1 MKPKLDGG
9 TLTFEVAVL
18 EGSLSGGSGP
28 AALFI
33 DPGLF
38 NYWHAPVYHGSW
50 YARPAI
56 DDPGLYYN
64 PNSIEC
70 SSPQAQSGWLLLTCG
85 VRKVPEIGS
94 YQCPW
99 CTDGPAAAT
108 RRHRH
113 LSKKSARPIM
123 YRAPDKDRLSGSPVV
138 LNVPNSLVLECVAG
152 FRPTSEQ
159 G

>member
-1 MKPKLDGG
+1 MQWDKGADNFIKDPPNGTISVAGGDGSKVEDAVVTLRSPKIEAGN
-9 TLTFEVAVL
+9 LTFDVSVL

-70 SSPQAQSGWLLLTCG
+70 SSPQAQS
-85 VRKVPEIGS
+85 
-94 YQCPW
+94 
-99 CTDGPAAAT
+99 
-108 RRHRH
+108 
-113 LSKKSARPIM
+113 
-123 YRAPDKDRLSGSPVV
+123 
-138 LNVPNSLVLECVAG
+138 AG
-152 FRPTSEQ
+152 YC
-159 G
+159 

>member
-1 MKPKLDGG
+1 MTLRSPKIEAGN
-9 TLTFEVAVL
+9 LTFDVSVL

-56 DDPGLYYN
+56 DDPGLHYN

-70 SSPQAQSGWLLLTCG
+70 SSPQAQS
-85 VRKVPEIGS
+85 
-94 YQCPW
+94 
-99 CTDGPAAAT
+99 
-108 RRHRH
+108 
-113 LSKKSARPIM
+113 
-123 YRAPDKDRLSGSPVV
+123 
-138 LNVPNSLVLECVAG
+138 AG
-152 FRPTSEQ
+152 YC
-159 G
+159 